1 MPSRPVIK
9 SALRLAGFSAISMLL
24 AGCLDSG
31 GSGGGSESFPA
42 VSGEIR
48 FVSDP
53 QGLSFAEAMQNEW
66 ASCGGN
72 RYFETDLVRV
82 YGEDSVSDQVK
93 KDTAAAI
100 HHYWQR
106 VASGFGLT
114 EDEYRNRYRHILIDH
129 FSLVAA
135 PLDAQNMEWR
145 GQLQQELSVMTSDEI
160 EALFRAKEAEL
171 ELDEGSLGAFITE
184 QGITHTLNFDPV
196 RIGVCID
203 PNMPSGSGTGELW
216 GITVGPGAR
225 GDIVHHEL
233 VHYAQA
239 RLFGGY
245 PFVHAPRWFT
255 EGQAT
260 FMAGQSVAGSRN
272 YRDASPVTIEH
283 CTAALEGGIACG
295 NVNEPYDHYALS
307 YRYLTAGTPR
317 VRIREFMEIAYN
329 TGDST
334 EFVLFKEEFVNYFKK
349 PDGTPLS
356 YEEYQADYHS
366 LLEDFFR

>member
-9 SALRLAGFSAISMLL
+9 SALRLAGFSAISILL

-48 FVSDP
+48 FVSDS
-53 QGLSFAEAMQNEW
+53 QGLSFAEAVQNAW
-66 ASCGGN
+66 ASCDGN

-114 EDEYRNRYRHILIDH
+114 EDEYRNRYRHILIQAYGTPPDH
-129 FSLVAA
+129 
-135 PLDAQNMEWR
+135 DDMEPWEIH
-145 GQLQQELSVMTSDEI
+145 QLLAHMTSDELKT
-160 EALFRAKEAEL
+160 LFRAKEKVL
-171 ELDEGSLGAFITE
+171 EQDEGSLGAFITE

-203 PNMPSGSGTGELW
+203 PNMPSGSGTGQLW

-233 VHYAQA
+233 VHYAQS
-239 RLFGGY
+239 RLLGGEAFMY
-245 PFVHAPRWFT
+245 APRWFT

-260 FMAGQSVAGSRN
+260 FMAGQRVAGRGDFRSIN
-272 YRDASPVTIEH
+272 PVKIEH
-283 CTAALEGGIACG
+283 CYAADGTLEGSICLSG
-295 NVNEPYDHYALS
+295 NEPYNHYALS
-307 YRYLTAGTPR
+307 YRYLTEGTSMEA
-317 VRIREFMEIAYN
+317 IRAFMESVHDN
-329 TGDST
+329 GDGI
-334 EFVLFKEEFVNYFKK
+334 EFKRFKAVFGNYFKK

-356 YEEYQADYHS
+356 YGEYQADYHL